1 MAEVQQVEIVL
12 RDPERRGCSAEIE
25 NSTLTKHTDDD
36 YDYVDADEDGD
47 GENNVDDV
55 AYVVFLTFWS
65 G

>member
-1 MAEVQQVEIVL
+1 MAEVQQEGIVL

-25 NSTLTKHTDDD
+25 NSTLEKHTDDD
-36 YDYVDADEDGD
+36 YVDAEEDGD
-47 GENNVDDV
+47 GENNVDNV